1 MQIFDVINNNGT
13 AFAVRGDGNVGIGVS
28 DPTDKLTLTVG
39 NGGGILQS
47 TFYTGTVTSG
57 QKLGVIGFKGY
68 SQGNTVA
75 AADAKIEGVA
85 DGNHSG
91 TSAPARLEFYV
102 KHPTTGPGS
111 APTRRMQLSS
121 YGELLLEDGATGWAN
136 FYMNEQAGIR
146 YHVKRF
152 YTGAS
157 GVTQNIMRVKRHYW
171 GSGFYKISVKQQ
183 YYSTV
188 SEQNFYLNG
197 HGRND
202 GSYSP
207 SYSLTY
213 KDIHNGTSGRVS
225 ITSPVASSPGNSAAN
240 YVDLQISIPSYTHW
254 VVVVEA
260 GGMAGFSH
268 DVSSMS
274 GNDMYAL
281 H

>member
-1 MQIFDVINNNGT
+1 M
-13 AFAVRGDGNVGIGVS
+13 
-28 DPTDKLTLTVG
+28 TVG

-47 TFYTGTVTSG
+47 TFYSGTVTSG

-91 TSAPARLEFYV
+91 SSAPARLDFYV
-102 KHPTTGPGS
+102 KDPAVGPGS
-111 APTRRMQLSS
+111 AAPRRMQLTS
-121 YGELLLEDGATGWAN
+121 YGELMLQEGSKGWAS
-136 FYMNEQAGIR
+136 FYMNEDAGIR

-152 YTGAS
+152 YANATS
-157 GVTQNIMRVKRHYW
+157 LTQNVMRVKRHYW

-183 YYSTV
+183 YYSSV
-188 SEQNFYLNG
+188 NESNFYLAG

-207 SYSLTY
+207 SYNLVFSDVY
-213 KDIHNGTSGRVS
+213 NGSSGRLS
-225 ITSPVASSPGNSAAN
+225 ITAPQSSAPGNSAAN
-240 YVDLQISIPSYTHW
+240 YVDVQMSIPAYTHW

-260 GGMAGFSH
+260 GGMASYSN
-268 DVSSMS
+268 DVTSMG
-274 GNDMYAL
+274 GNDQYAL